1 LEQSEVEILVNE
13 LETRV
18 DRLRSLYDQY
28 FMGIERVP
36 PSVPHKDVDRRVQVL
51 RREQIRNTGL
61 RFRFQMIV
69 QRYNTFQTYWMR
81 ICRQIE
87 DGTYKRDVLR
97 AKRKE
102 VERVARE
109 SVPPASI
116 DITGDLELEEVA
128 DLEALLAE
136 EAETSV
142 KASPVPPAPPAAA
155 APAPAAKP
163 AALKPPPP
171 APAKAPATAPKPAPL
186 KLDDLDDFDLVEKP
200 TQIHK
205 PAPGPAASPAPA
217 PKEPAAA
224 KAPSAPLRP
233 APVAPVAPVAGGAA
247 RPVWKKVSAPAA
259 GVSIPIATPNTP
271 ILPGTPKPAPTRPEP
286 PAAKPEAPKPPPA
299 AASAAPAKAEAPKPE
314 APKPAARPRP
324 EPPVR
329 KPLGP
334 NDLSDARVRQIY
346 AEYVR
351 SKRAQNESTASIT
364 YENMAKSIRESS
376 EKLRDKHGGR
386 TVDFEVSVKDGKT
399 ILKPVVKG

>member
-1 LEQSEVEILVNE
+1 MNE